1 MLTQQGRQP
10 SRKRAVRIGIACC
23 VAGAATYAGVALA
36 SAPAPVA
43 PRIDGVPVDTPVVHH
58 GQVVDGAHWSVKTFT
73 NAEGETC
80 AGETVP
86 NDAGEGGQTLS
97 CFDADAALAAHP
109 ILPSFGGRQVRN
121 HVWANVWIWGF
132 AAPDVTRVN
141 VRDEATR
148 TSVPLPL
155 DRDGVFFR
163 VFGAGHTTGPWE
175 LRAYRNDGS
184 LAFATTFALP
194 SGAAARVGA

>member
-1 MLTQQGRQP
+1 MLTRRRRPMSG
-10 SRKRAVRIGIACC
+10 KLALRIGIACC
-23 VAGAATYAGVALA
+23 LAGAATYAGVALA
-36 SAPAPVA
+36 SAPGPSAL
-43 PRIDGVPVDTPVVHH
+43 RIDSVPTDTPVAHH
-58 GQVVDGAHWSVKTFT
+58 SQVVDGVHWSVKTFK

-86 NDAGEGGQTLS
+86 NDAGDGGQALS
-97 CFDADAALAAHP
+97 CFDTDAALAAYP
-109 ILPSFGGRQVRN
+109 ILPSFGGRQVHN

-132 AAPDVTRVN
+132 AAPDIARVS
-141 VRDEATR
+141 VRDETTR
-148 TSVPLPL
+148 ASTPLPL